1 MPWLV
6 KDEKDA
12 SKNLL
17 FIHVPRCGGTSLSH
31 QFQLEQKARRAFDQ
45 SFFLWKWYHK
55 IGMVYFFYRV
65 SCGPGQCWPSRVW
78 CD

>member
-31 QFQLEQKARRAFDQ
+31 QFQLELKARREFDQ

-55 IGMVYFFYRV
+55 VGNRHA
-65 SCGPGQCWPSRVW
+65 SCC
-78 CD
+78 